1 MNGDARQLY
10 QLPGEPSRLLASG
23 LHLFK
28 RALHYPIEADLFTS
42 LLVIE
47 GAPIQWCFLA
57 LGILASAATAKTLWN
72 VSKKE
77 QCLRSLICRAAS

>member
-1 MNGDARQLY
+1 MPVSYINY
-10 QLPGEPSRLLASG
+10 LASRVP
-23 LHLFK
+23 FWPVDCIYS
-28 RALHYPIEADLFTS
+28 REPLHYPIEADLFTS